1 LAVFTLRPTD
11 FNKSL
16 DELVM
21 FMAQVAHCY
30 PGELATFAQ
39 ELTDMLQTHGPVLD
53 KDMRMVIVK
62 NDTNLKLKCTVIPN
76 INVFIF
82 LDILPSFNIV
92 T

>member
-1 LAVFTLRPTD
+1 MAVFTLRPTD

-30 PGELATFAQ
+30 PSNLSTFAQ

-53 KDMRMVIVK
+53 KDMRMV
-62 NDTNLKLKCTVIPN
+62 NLQFNTIFGFKL
-76 INVFIF
+76 
-82 LDILPSFNIV
+82 
-92 T
+92 

>member
-30 PGELATFAQ
+30 PGELTTFAQ
-39 ELTDMLQTHGPVLD
+39 ELTNMLQTHGPVLD
-53 KDMRMVIVK
+53 KDMRMVIIIIIMS
-62 NDTNLKLKCTVIPN
+62 NE
-76 INVFIF
+76 
-82 LDILPSFNIV
+82 
-92 T
+92 